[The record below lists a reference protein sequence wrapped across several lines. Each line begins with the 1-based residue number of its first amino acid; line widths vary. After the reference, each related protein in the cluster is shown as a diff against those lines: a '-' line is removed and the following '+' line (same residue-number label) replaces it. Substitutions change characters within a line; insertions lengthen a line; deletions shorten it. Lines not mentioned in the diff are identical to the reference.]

1 MLDFSE
7 FLGLMMVEL
16 TSEDPELLRGLF
28 QVFDRDDNGF
38 ITSDELKHC
47 LWIMLDEDQAEKA
60 IESAGLNQH
69 CQIMFEGMKGKS
81 NYLAYHIYLVKVKM
95 CCLFSKQQFEKHYH
109 HFRFHQNPYLDTT
122 NNKI

>member
-38 ITSDELKHC
+38 ITSGELKHC
-47 LWIMLDEDQAEKA
+47 LWITLDENQAEKA
-60 IESAGLNQH
+60 IESAGLNKQ
-69 CQIMFEGMKGKS
+69 CQIKFEGMKGKS
-81 NYLAYHIYLVKVKM
+81 NYLAYRIYLVKL
-95 CCLFSKQQFEKHYH
+95 CCLFSKQHLEKHYH

-122 NNKI
+122 ANKV